1 MEDDVRG
8 FLVSTAVTAV
18 AFFILV
24 KLFPSMFGYT
34 GELIGLVAIAVI
46 FGIVNGLI
54 GPIVRLLALPV
65 RLMTLGLVGFVI
77 NGALL
82 LLTAWIVGEGPTVGG
97 HASVITEVEGS
108 AYRTGE
114 SMFSLDPRDPL
125 GTGFLLR

>member
-1 MEDDVRG
+1 VRG

-24 KLFPSMFGYT
+24 KLFPSMFGYA
-34 GELIGLVAIAVI
+34 GELIGLIAIAVI

-65 RLMTLGLVGFVI
+65 RLMTLGLIGFVI

-82 LLTAWIVGEGPTVGG
+82 LLTAWIADLAGLGLTIGDFPPDLLTADTIVAAVLGAVVLSVTS
-97 HASVITEVEGS
+97 SVIRF
-108 AYRTGE
+108 A
-114 SMFSLDPRDPL
+114 LPD
-125 GTGFLLR
+125 